1 VTIPKRQFDKFSVF
15 GSAERVDGLS
25 RDWTSRSR
33 FFTLSEIQS
42 YRLLAILLIII
53 RLAYEIIRLAIPR
66 AAAVP
71 SKHWRTGYRIF
82 ISARPILL
90 GISVSRCSDPPRLH
104 RLFMPDT
111 QNTREELIPVGAGG
125 GGEEEEE
132 EGGGQLAIARARG
145 TRRPASRVSPRSSRQ
160 SRETIRLGQL
170 NGCLSA

>member
-71 SKHWRTGYRIF
+71 SKHWRTAGYRIF

-125 GGEEEEE
+125 GGR
-132 EGGGQLAIARARG
+132 GGGGGGRRAARDRARARNEASCLSCLAKIIP
-145 TRRPASRVSPRSSRQ
+145 TEPRDNPTRPA
-160 SRETIRLGQL
+160 
-170 NGCLSA
+170 